1 MNPHDIS
8 HSVSNRCDF
17 LRQLKSGNR
26 REFLQV
32 GSLAGFGLS
41 LGSFLSMRSAQ
52 ADAKQFEH
60 FEGTAKSVIHIWLPG
75 GWSQQETFDPK
86 PLSPLEYRGEMGTV
100 ETALPGVRFNQH
112 LKKTAKIADKI
123 TVIR

>member
-41 LGSFLSMRSAQ
+41 LGAFLSMRSAQ

-60 FEGTAKSVIHIWLPG
+60 FEGRVGFRNGFCSGLRI
-75 GWSQQETFDPK
+75 
-86 PLSPLEYRGEMGTV
+86 
-100 ETALPGVRFNQH
+100 
-112 LKKTAKIADKI
+112 
-123 TVIR
+123 